1 MRRNQLPKNAVD
13 YVTQRNAATM
23 FGLSR
28 TTLTRVKKRIAD
40 GEISHGV
47 VGRPRILSAENEAE
61 AISTTD
67 FESEARL

>member
-1 MRRNQLPKNAVD
+1 
-13 YVTQRNAATM
+13 M

-47 VGRPRILSAENEAE
+47 VGRPSILSAENEAE